1 MTQNQMQ
8 LKTQFH
14 NQLDYSN
21 YTIPSSI
28 PIDNRTQKQLIEKLV
43 RQRKIAPLYPSCD
56 CDFDDDK
63 ECIICFE
70 TVRQGMNALMCC
82 GNKRFICS
90 NCLLYHPKFNIET
103 CQLYC
108 DMCRKTTY
116 LSIPKVNEEVEWNK
130 IINAPKKEKQ
140 SIQKLVEETNKK
152 AQFPENPLKNVN
164 KNIIDKFASF
174 GIQMR
179 TDVDVEMYNF
189 IDVDELT
196 DFDLAMAI
204 MLSL

>member
-1 MTQNQMQ
+1 MTQNQTQ

-108 DMCRKTTY
+108 DVCHKATY
-116 LSIPKVNEEVEWNK
+116 LSIPRVDINTEVQK
-130 IINAPKKEKQ
+130 LINAPQKQQQ
-140 SIQKLVEETNKK
+140 SIHQLVEESNKRNT
-152 AQFPENPLKNVN
+152 FPADPLKNVN

-174 GIQMR
+174 GIQLR
-179 TDVDVEMYNF
+179 TDIDVELYNF
-189 IDVDELT
+189 LDVDEIT
-196 DFDLAMAI
+196 DYDLAMAI